1 MATRAVVLL
10 LVLTCVCVTAF
21 RIKLLDETKNKYDLE
36 RHITRFIRSTRDEDT
51 QRVENEQDDDEEE
64 RLEELLW
71 CCNIPPD
78 NMMKNETAREK
89 EQREDEKIIQECRT
103 EVTNILGDEAA
114 PKKRDRI
121 RKEMECFMQCAYQK
135 FQVTDGTGNIG
146 ETGIDL
152 LMTKLELNDQRTLDK
167 ITNICMSRKQG
178 FGKQSDGY
186 TCNPAANNFNHCV
199 YDMMNLYCPDKQK
212 PFSKRC
218 DKHREML
225 KMRYEP

>member
-1 MATRAVVLL
+1 MV
-10 LVLTCVCVTAF
+10 

-103 EVTNILGDEAA
+103 EVTNILG
-114 PKKRDRI
+114 
-121 RKEMECFMQCAYQK
+121 
-135 FQVTDGTGNIG
+135 
-146 ETGIDL
+146 
-152 LMTKLELNDQRTLDK
+152 
-167 ITNICMSRKQG
+167 G